1 MILSSA
7 VMALWLAVT
16 MQASEGSFAARL
28 CIERVCAPA
37 ERAEKA
43 HIAPS
48 SVRRTATWIASNE
61 REVTAFEI
69 EPNAVLLRAEPRA
82 SSEIRLATA
91 EMPRAIN
98 FTLTDG
104 ELKWQWTATQRR
116 FVLRRPPKARILVA
130 ESPGYRKVERELN
143 GKTTT
148 LVLERL
154 PTITGNVVDAVSGRP
169 IERAQVLLPTGDLL
183 ASTDARGKF
192 RAVVD
197 GPWPRTLRVVIAGRA
212 DRIVEVS
219 KAVADTDL
227 ETIQMSEG
235 GGIVVTLEPPLGGER
250 VHWQIRRGENS
261 EPVREGVVEP
271 GIRDF
276 SINQVSPGRY
286 QLVVRGSGPLQKLA
300 LGVSVNDGEAAPASV
315 RIQPAAL
322 RMRVSTD
329 GAAIEGAVIDLT
341 HRTGGW
347 SAKLRTDAKGD
358 ANEEIWQRGLLSALV
373 SNPPTALVWPAERS
387 IDEDRVE
394 WDLAISPVRVRGRV
408 LETAS
413 GQPVPEA
420 VLHLGEKYGR
430 DSRLLMSTKSGG
442 DGSYEF
448 LAVPPGD
455 HVLTAMKGGY
465 SESRVIINTAATD
478 DVVNHDVSI
487 ARLEARPTI
496 VVDHHGVPIPSA
508 VVMTADQ
515 RGIHEAGETD
525 AEGKLMLPLFA
536 ELGRTT
542 IFVLPR
548 TGSIAIR
555 RLDVEEMRSS
565 ETFAI
570 RVPEGTASLEVH
582 AETAEGTPLR
592 TLIFLKIDGVMLP
605 PTVFERWANVQ
616 GLPLFTDSK
625 GQLVYKRLPAGQ
637 YDLWL
642 IANRADHDAVLSANR
657 PPPAASIKLTAGRE
671 VVTAR
676 FERAAP

>member
-1 MILSSA
+1 
-7 VMALWLAVT
+7 MALGLAVT
-16 MQASEGSFAARL
+16 TLASDGSSTARL

-37 ERAEKA
+37 EKAEKVR
-43 HIAPS
+43 IAPS
-48 SVRRTATWIASNE
+48 SSRRTATWIASDE
-61 REVTAFEI
+61 MEVTAFEI
-69 EPNAVLLRAEPRA
+69 EPNAVLLRTEPRI
-82 SSEIRLATA
+82 SSEIRLAA
-91 EMPRAIN
+91 ADVPRAIN
-98 FTLTDG
+98 LTLTDG
-104 ELKWQWTATQRR
+104 ELKWHWTATQRR

-143 GKTTT
+143 ANITT

-154 PTITGNVVDAVSGRP
+154 PAITGNVVDAVSGRP
-169 IERAQVLLPTGDLL
+169 IEKAQVLLPTGDFL
-183 ASTDARGKF
+183 ASTDTHGKF
-192 RAVVD
+192 RGVVE
-197 GPWPRTLRVVIAGRA
+197 GAWPRTLRVVVVGRA

-250 VHWQIRRGENS
+250 VHWQIRRGETS
-261 EPVREGVVEP
+261 EPVREGVVEA
-271 GIRDF
+271 GVRDF
-276 SINQVSPGRY
+276 SINHVSSGRY
-286 QLVVRGSGPLQKLA
+286 QLVVQGRGPLQQFA
-300 LGVSVNDGEAAPASV
+300 LGVSVNDGESAQASM

-329 GAAIEGAVIDLT
+329 GAAIEGAVIDLM

-347 SAKLRTDAKGD
+347 SAKLRTDAKGE

-387 IDEDRVE
+387 VDEDRVE

-408 LETAS
+408 LETAT
-413 GQPVPEA
+413 GKPVPEA
-420 VLHLGEKYGR
+420 VVHLGEKYGR
-430 DSRLLMSTKSGG
+430 DSRLLMSTKTGG

-455 HVLTAMKGGY
+455 HDLTAMKPGY
-465 SESRVIINTAATD
+465 SESRVVINTAATD
-478 DVVNHDVSI
+478 DVVDHDVSI
-487 ARLEARPTI
+487 ALLKARPI
-496 VVDHHGVPIPSA
+496 VVIDHHGVPIPST
-508 VVMTADQ
+508 VVMTVDQ

-525 AEGKLMLPLFA
+525 AEGRLMLPLFA
-536 ELGRTT
+536 EIGRTT

-555 RLDVEEMRSS
+555 RLDIEEMRSP
-565 ETFAI
+565 ETLAI

-582 AETAEGTPLR
+582 AETAAGAPLR

-616 GLPLFTDSK
+616 GFPLFTDAG